1 MVYQIGIC
9 DNEASTCVELEN
21 ILNDYFKISDFE
33 VQINIWHCAE
43 DFFRDVPAKIKLDI
57 LFLEIEM
64 PGQNG
69 IQVGEYIRDDIKN
82 EAMHIIYVS
91 LKTNYAM
98 ELFKVHPYDF
108 IVKPL
113 NREKVINNVS
123 KLLKMDERDNRY
135 FVYEYNRIRNKLRYG
150 NIMYFESD
158 GKHIKIKCN
167 DGTNGIFVGKINDLA
182 DRLPF
187 SFVMVAKSFVINLKH
202 VKMCKRD
209 YCIMDNGQ
217 SINIGRKYKDNFIEK
232 MVEYNKCREISAD
245 R

>member
-1 MVYQIGIC
+1 
-9 DNEASTCVELEN
+9 
-21 ILNDYFKISDFE
+21 
-33 VQINIWHCAE
+33 
-43 DFFRDVPAKIKLDI
+43 
-57 LFLEIEM
+57 M

-91 LKTNYAM
+91 SKTNYAM
-98 ELFKVHPYDF
+98 VLFKVHPYDF

-123 KLLKMDERDNRY
+123 KLLEMDERDNRY

-187 SFVMVAKSFVINLKH
+187 SFVMVAKSFVINLKN

-209 YCIMDNGQ
+209 YCIMDDGQ

-232 MVEYNKCREISAD
+232 MVEYNKCREITLKL
-245 R
+245 